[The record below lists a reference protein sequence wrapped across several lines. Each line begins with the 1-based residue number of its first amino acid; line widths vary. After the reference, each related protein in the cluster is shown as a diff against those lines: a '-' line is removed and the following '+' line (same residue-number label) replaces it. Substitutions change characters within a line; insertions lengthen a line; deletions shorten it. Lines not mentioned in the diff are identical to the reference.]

1 MRDTLKKGG
10 VLWVALIA
18 ALIVGLVACSSAEP
32 TETGP
37 SAAEIQNIVQSAVA
51 GIDTGPQLTA
61 ADVQRIVE
69 QSAGDVLTASD
80 VQNIVQQSVGTQLTA
95 ADVQKI
101 INNSA
106 AGQLTAADVQRIVDA
121 SAGQQ
126 LSASDVQKIVQD
138 STGQQLTASDVQ
150 KIVDASAAGQ
160 LTTADV
166 QRIISASV
174 SEAVDAANAATEA
187 AMMAQK
193 AAEEAG
199 MAAMDAGEKA
209 QLALARLPELTAVGA
224 QEGFS
229 RVTLPTLEPPPAD
242 TFKAGF
248 TLNDSQELQ
257 YLYQGGPK
265 EEVTPPF
272 REGGGDRA
280 HYWWIFMPP
289 FHFASIAND
298 MELRQG
304 FATGYSVS
312 DDGIEYLLHINPDA
326 IFQDGSKITAAAL
339 KDAWEFAAYPD
350 NQVGWGAILLHT
362 RAIKGMKALEQGDAM
377 EAEGLKVVDDL
388 TLSITMEQFTPTW
401 PLQMA
406 VWMLGIYNSDQARN
420 DPEGFR
426 INPIGAGPY
435 QASYDDATDIQ
446 HYDRAANYWGD
457 SPFMDRVVR
466 PTVRDLQTGYLLYE
480 NGEID
485 VLYADSVRQPAIWQP
500 DNPFHNDLVLQGGKG
515 LWYTAFVTDHPPF
528 DDLNVRKAF
537 SLAADMWSIVPAILG
552 PKAQY
557 GGGIL
562 TEGNACSQW
571 PDVGYPY
578 DPEAA
583 RAALAASKYGSA
595 ENVPVP
601 TLEISRPSIISI
613 FEVVQ
618 EQWKDNL
625 GIEINLVR
633 LEPGQQR
640 RDVVEFKRRSL
651 GGRIPDPSGVLS
663 DLGLSTASTVQG
675 GAMFANPQLD
685 ALIVAAQKMTLDDP
699 NYCNAWQEIEKTIMD
714 NYYYF
719 PLMAGDDRTWV
730 VQPWVQGYVG
740 SLGQYFNTLPWWQI
754 GVRDRGLY

>member
-1 MRDTLKKGG
+1 MIATFRKGG
-10 VLWVALIA
+10 MLWAALLVALLA
-18 ALIVGLVACSSAEP
+18 GVVACSSAEP
-32 TETGP
+32 AETGP

-51 GIDTGPQLTA
+51 GIDTGSQLSAADVQTIVSDSMGSQLTA
-61 ADVQRIVE
+61 GDVQRIV
-69 QSAGDVLTASD
+69 DAST
-80 VQNIVQQSVGTQLTA
+80 GGQLTA

-101 INNSA
+101 INDSA
-106 AGQLTAADVQRIVDA
+106 AGQLSASDVRKIVDA

-126 LSASDVQKIVQD
+126 LTAGDVQTIVQQ
-138 STGQQLTASDVQ
+138 STGQQLTAADVQ
-150 KIVDASAAGQ
+150 KIVDASASGQ

-174 SEAVDAANAATEA
+174 SEAVEAANQATEA

-193 AAEEAG
+193 
-199 MAAMDAGEKA
+199 AAMDAGEKA
-209 QLALARLPELTAVGA
+209 QLALARLPELTTEGA

-229 RVTLPTLEPPPAD
+229 RVTLPTLEPPPA
-242 TFKAGF
+242 GSMMSGL
-248 TLNDSQELQ
+248 TLADSQELQ
-257 YLYQGGPK
+257 YLYQSGPK

-289 FHFASIAND
+289 FHFASIANN

-326 IFQDGSKITAAAL
+326 VFHDGKSITAQSL

-362 RAIKGMKALEQGDAM
+362 RAIQGMKALEAGDAT
-377 EAEGLKVVDDL
+377 EASGLNVVDDL
-388 TLSITMEQFTPTW
+388 TLSITLEKFTPTW
-401 PLQMA
+401 ALQMA
-406 VWMLGIYNSDQARN
+406 VWMLGIYDTDQARN

-426 INPIGAGPY
+426 VNPIGAGPY
-435 QASYDDATDIQ
+435 QASYDDATDTQ

-480 NGEID
+480 NGELD

-500 DNPFHNDLVLQGGKG
+500 DNPFHGDLVLQGGKG
-515 LWYTAFVTDHPPF
+515 LWYTAYVTDHPPF

-537 SLAADMWSIVPAILG
+537 SLGANMWEIVPAILG

-557 GGGIL
+557 GAGMV
-562 TEGNACSQW
+562 TEGNACSQY

-640 RDVVEFKRRSL
+640 RDVVEFRRQSI
-651 GGRIPDPSGVLS
+651 GGRIPDPSGILT
-663 DLGLSTASTVQG
+663 DLGHSSAGAVQNAG
-675 GAMFANPQLD
+675 KFSNPQLD
-685 ALIVAAQKMTLDDP
+685 ALIEAAQSMTLDDP
-699 NYCNAWQEIEKTIMD
+699 NYCGAWQEIEKTIME
-714 NYYYF
+714 NFYYF
-719 PLMAGDDRTWV
+719 PLMAGDARTWV

>member
-1 MRDTLKKGG
+1 MMTILREGKL
-10 VLWVALIA
+10 LWVALIA
-18 ALIVGLVACSSAEP
+18 ALVVGLVACSSAEP

-69 QSAGDVLTASD
+69 SSAGDVLTASD

-95 ADVQKI
+95 ADVQRI
-101 INNSA
+101 INQSA

-138 STGQQLTASDVQ
+138 STGQQLTAADVQ

-166 QRIISASV
+166 QRIISQSV
-174 SEAVDAANAATEA
+174 SEAVEAANAATEA

-209 QLALARLPELTAVGA
+209 QMALARLPELTTVGA
-224 QEGFS
+224 REGFAK
-229 RVTLPTLEPPPAD
+229 VTLPTLEPPPPGSIRAD
-242 TFKAGF
+242 L
-248 TLNDSQELQ
+248 TLVDPQELQ
-257 YLYQGGPK
+257 YLHQSGPK
-265 EEVTPPF
+265 EEITPPF

-289 FHFASIAND
+289 FHFASIANN

-304 FATGYSVS
+304 VATGYSVS
-312 DDGIEYLLHINPDA
+312 DDGTEYLLHINPDA
-326 IFQDGSKITAAAL
+326 VFQNGRSITAADI

-350 NQVGWGAILLHT
+350 NQVGWGAILLHS
-362 RAIKGMKALEQGDAM
+362 RAIQGMDALEAGDAT
-377 EAEGLKVVDDL
+377 EASGLTVVDDL
-388 TLSITMEQFTPTW
+388 TLSIKLNQFTPTW
-401 PLQMA
+401 ALQLA
-406 VWMLGIYNSDQARN
+406 VWMFGIYDTDQARN

-426 INPIGAGPY
+426 VSPIGAGPY
-435 QASYDDATDIQ
+435 QATYDDATDTQ
-446 HYDRAANYWGD
+446 YYTRADHYWGD
-457 SPFMDRVVR
+457 SPFMDRIVR

-485 VLYADSVRQPAIWQP
+485 VLNASSVRQPAIWQP
-500 DNPFHNDLVLQGGKG
+500 DNPFHGDLVLHGGKS

-537 SLAADMWSIVPAILG
+537 AHAADMWNIVPAILG

-557 GGGIL
+557 GGGIV
-562 TEGNACSQW
+562 TEGNVCSQY
-571 PDVGYPY
+571 PDVGYEY
-578 DPEAA
+578 NPELA
-583 RAALAASKYGSA
+583 REALAASRYGSA

-601 TLEISRPSIISI
+601 TLEISRPTIISV

-640 RDVVEFKRRSL
+640 RDVVEFRRQSL
-651 GGRIPDPSGVLS
+651 GVRIPDPSGVLS
-663 DLGLSTASTVQG
+663 DLGHSSSGTVKNSG
-675 GAMFANPQLD
+675 KFSNPQLD
-685 ALIVAAQKMTLDDP
+685 ALIEAAQSMTLDDP
-699 NYCNAWQEIEKTIMD
+699 NYCAAWQEIEKTIMD

-719 PLMAGDDRTWV
+719 PLMAGDDRNWV

-740 SLGQYFNTLPWWQI
+740 SLGTYFNTLPWWQI
-754 GVRDRGLY
+754 GVRDRSLY

>member
-1 MRDTLKKGG
+1 MIATFRKRGM
-10 VLWVALIA
+10 LWVALIA

-95 ADVQKI
+95 ADVQRI
-101 INNSA
+101 INQSA

-174 SEAVDAANAATEA
+174 SEAVEAANAATEA

-209 QLALARLPELTAVGA
+209 QLALARLPELTTEGA

-229 RVTLPTLEPPPAD
+229 RVTLPTLEPPPA
-242 TFKAGF
+242 GSIPSGL
-248 TLNDSQELQ
+248 TLADPQDLQ
-257 YLYQGGPK
+257 YLYQSGPK
-265 EEVTPPF
+265 EEITPPF

-289 FHFASIAND
+289 FHFASIANN

-312 DDGIEYLLHINPDA
+312 DDGTEYLLHINPDA
-326 IFQDGSKITAAAL
+326 VFQNGKSITAAAL

-362 RAIKGMKALEQGDAM
+362 RAIQGMEALEAGDAT
-377 EAEGLKVVDDL
+377 EASGLNVVDDL
-388 TLSITMEQFTPTW
+388 TLSIRLNQFTPTW
-401 PLQMA
+401 ALQMA
-406 VWMLGIYNSDQARN
+406 VWMLGIYDTDQARN

-426 INPIGAGPY
+426 VNPVGAGPY
-435 QASYDDATDIQ
+435 QAAYDDATDTQ
-446 HYDRAANYWGD
+446 YYTRADHYWGD

-480 NGEID
+480 NGELD

-500 DNPFHNDLVLQGGKG
+500 DNPFHGDLVLQGGKG

-537 SLAADMWSIVPAILG
+537 SHAADMWNIVPAILG

-557 GGGIL
+557 GAGMV
-562 TEGNACSQW
+562 TEGNACSQY
-571 PDVGYPY
+571 PDVGYEY
-578 DPEAA
+578 NPELA
-583 RAALAASKYGSA
+583 REALAASRYGSA

-640 RDVVEFKRRSL
+640 REVVEFRRQSI
-651 GGRIPDPSGVLS
+651 GGRIPDPSGVLG
-663 DLGLSTASTVQG
+663 DLGHSTAGAVQNAG
-675 GAMFANPQLD
+675 KFSNPQLD
-685 ALIVAAQKMTLDDP
+685 ALIEAARAMTLDDP
-699 NYCNAWQEIEKTIMD
+699 NYCAAWQEIEKTIMD

>member
-69 QSAGDVLTASD
+69 ASAGDVLTAAD

-95 ADVQKI
+95 ADVQRI
-101 INNSA
+101 INQSA
-106 AGQLTAADVQRIVDA
+106 AGQLTAADVQKIVDA

-174 SEAVDAANAATEA
+174 SEAVEAANAATEA

-199 MAAMDAGEKA
+199 AAAMDAGEKA
-209 QLALARLPELTAVGA
+209 QLALARLPELTTEGA

-229 RVTLPTLEPPPAD
+229 RVTLPTLEPPPA
-242 TFKAGF
+242 GSIMSGL
-248 TLNDSQELQ
+248 TLADSQELQ
-257 YLYQGGPK
+257 YLYQSGPK
-265 EEVTPPF
+265 EEITPPF

-289 FHFASIAND
+289 FHFASIANN

-312 DDGIEYLLHINPDA
+312 DDGTEYLLHINPDA
-326 IFQDGSKITAAAL
+326 VFHNGKSITAAAL

-362 RAIKGMKALEQGDAM
+362 RAIQGMEALEAGDAT
-377 EAEGLKVVDDL
+377 EASGLNVVDDL
-388 TLSITMEQFTPTW
+388 TLSIKLKSFNPTW
-401 PLQMA
+401 ALQMA
-406 VWMLGIYNSDQARN
+406 VWMLGIYDTDQARN
-420 DPEGFR
+420 DPETFR
-426 INPIGAGPY
+426 VNPVGAGPY
-435 QASYDDATDIQ
+435 QASYDDATDTQ

-480 NGEID
+480 NGELD

-500 DNPFHNDLVLQGGKG
+500 DNPFHGDLVLQGGKG
-515 LWYTAFVTDHPPF
+515 LWYTAYVTDHPPF

-537 SLAADMWSIVPAILG
+537 AHAADMWNIVPAILG

-557 GGGIL
+557 GAGIV
-562 TEGNACSQW
+562 TEGNACSQY
-571 PDVGYPY
+571 PDVGYEY
-578 DPEAA
+578 NPELA
-583 RAALAASKYGSA
+583 REALAASKYGSA

-640 RDVVEFKRRSL
+640 REVVEFRRQSL
-651 GGRIPDPSGVLS
+651 GGRIPDPSGVLA
-663 DLGLSTASTVQG
+663 DLGHSTSGTVKNSG
-675 GAMFANPQLD
+675 KFSNPQLD
-685 ALIVAAQKMTLDDP
+685 ALIEAAQSMTLDDP
-699 NYCNAWQEIEKTIMD
+699 NYCAC
-714 NYYYF
+714 
-719 PLMAGDDRTWV
+719 LAGDREDDH
-730 VQPWVQGYVG
+730 GE
-740 SLGQYFNTLPWWQI
+740 LLLLPAH
-754 GVRDRGLY
+754 GG